1 MIKYTPTIGMEVHVE
16 LKTNSK
22 MFCSCANNPDEIEP
36 NKNVC
41 PICMGHPGTLPVANK
56 KAIEYVIKTGLSL
69 DCKIAEI
76 SKFDRKNYFY
86 PDLPKGYQISQYDQ
100 PLCENGNILIN
111 GKKIGITRIHMEED
125 TGKLVH
131 PNGADYS
138 LVDLNRAGTPLMELV
153 TEPEIKSSAE
163 AKEFCRQFQL
173 IVKYLGVSDADMEKG
188 HMRCEVNISI
198 KPEGQKEFG
207 TKVEIKN
214 LNSFRAVERSIEYEI
229 KRQTEVLDDG
239 GKVFQE
245 TRGWDADKQQTY
257 SQRKK
262 EEAHDYRY
270 FPEPD
275 LPPLDLTKKAGVF
288 DVEKIKESIPE
299 MPLHKKYRFI
309 NQYKITEENAKIFS
323 EDKELANYFE
333 EIISE
338 LSSWIKVKKIDGDKL
353 DKLSKLTTNYIL
365 TELQRLLYVNNIL
378 ISDCKITAENFAEF
392 ITLIDEGKISSSG
405 AQEMLAEMF
414 STGGD
419 PSNILDE
426 KGLAQVSDE
435 SEIEKI
441 IDEVIKNNPKSVEDY
456 RSGKEVALKFLVGQ
470 TMKESKGKAN
480 PQVAG
485 EMLKKKLG

>member
-1 MIKYTPTIGMEVHVE
+1 MEVHVE

-22 MFCSCANNPDEIEP
+22 MFCSCANDPDESEP

-41 PICMGHPGTLPVANK
+41 PVCMGHPGTLPVANK
-56 KAIEYVIKTGLSL
+56 KAIEYVIKTGLAL
-69 DCKIAEI
+69 DCEIAKI

-100 PLCENGNILIN
+100 PLCEKGNLIVN
-111 GKKIGITRIHMEED
+111 DKKIGITRIHMEED
-125 TGKLVH
+125 TGKLLH
-131 PNGADYS
+131 PKGADHS

-153 TEPEIKSSAE
+153 TEPEIRSSAE

-188 HMRCEVNISI
+188 HMRCEVNISL

-229 KRQTEVLDDG
+229 KRQTEVLSDS
-239 GKVFQE
+239 GKIIQE
-245 TRGWDADKQQTY
+245 TRGWDANKQQTY

-309 NQYKITEENAKIFS
+309 NQYKITESNAKILS

-333 EIISE
+333 HVVSE
-338 LSSWIKVKKIDGDKL
+338 LKHWIDTKGIDGDKL
-353 DKLSKLTTNYIL
+353 HQLTTLPANYIL
-365 TELQRLLYVNNIL
+365 TELQRLLYINKAL
-378 ISDCKITAENFAEF
+378 LSDCKITPENFAEF
-392 ITLIDEGKISSSG
+392 ITLIEEGKISSSG
-405 AQEMLAEMF
+405 AQTMLVEMF
-414 STGGD
+414 KAGGD

-426 KGLAQVSDE
+426 KGLEQVSDE

-456 RSGKEVALKFLVGQ
+456 KSGKEVALKFLVGQ

-480 PQVAG
+480 PQVAV
-485 EMLKKKLG
+485 EMLRKKL